1 MDTSNSIISSLNI
14 QSRLW
19 NNNKKKNLLESNLLA
34 VSEMKISHSDDQES
48 ENIAGLPET
57 FEALD
62 DLV

>member
-14 QSRLW
+14 QSCLW
-19 NNNKKKNLLESNLLA
+19 NNNKKKNLFESNLLA